1 MLGYIGRRV
10 LLAAFTVRKAEPLPV
25 PQPSFPAAFDRAGAL
40 TLARELAGNYP
51 DRVPG
56 TAGAAGAVSWFA
68 QQLAPY
74 GLQPVAERF
83 RADVP
88 GRGT

>member
-56 TAGAAGAVSWFA
+56 TAGAADD
-68 QQLAPY
+68 APVW
-74 GLQPVAERF
+74 G
-83 RADVP
+83 
-88 GRGT
+88 GRPPWQGYSRPEGTQTAGRRLDA